1 MMNEEYPYP
10 LFDEKGNVA
19 CQICGKSFMTI
30 SPQHLKKHNIKF
42 ADYFKRYPNAPKT
55 SDQFDARSKY
65 GKDKTTF
72 KEQEDKES
80 MLGSEIH
87 VEEEPAIE
95 EFPMQKELD
104 RIIKFQT
111 PMERTKNKILE
122 HLRLY
127 YANME
132 MDYTI
137 RQYGKQDGRLR
148 FEYITDYCD
157 PVLKVAVQFP
167 DTFWHNREEYI
178 VDSVK
183 KVKMEQ
189 FGWVVVEIK
198 GNNPNLEFIGKIIQ
212 ETF

>member
-42 ADYFKRYPNAPKT
+42 SDYFKRYPNAPKT
-55 SDQFDARSKY
+55 SEKFDARSKY

-72 KEQEDKES
+72 KEQEDKS
-80 MLGSEIH
+80 MMGEEI
-87 VEEEPAIE
+87 VISEEPDVE
-95 EFPMQKELD
+95 EFPMQKELE

-111 PMERTKNKILE
+111 PMERTKNKILD
-122 HLRLY
+122 HLRIY
-127 YANME
+127 YANMQ
-132 MDYTI
+132 MDHTI
-137 RQYGKQDGRLR
+137 RQYGKQDERLR
-148 FEYITDYCD
+148 FEYITDFCD
-157 PVLKVAVQFP
+157 PVLKVVVQFP

-183 KVKMEQ
+183 KTRMEQ
-189 FGWVVVEIK
+189 FGWVVVEIY
-198 GNNPNLEFIGKIIQ
+198 GNNPKLSFIEKVIQ
-212 ETF
+212 DTF

>member
-1 MMNEEYPYP
+1 MNEEYPHP

-55 SDQFDARSKY
+55 SERFDARSKY
-65 GKDKTTF
+65 GKDKTIF

-80 MLGSEIH
+80 MLGNELY
-87 VEEEPAIE
+87 VEEENDIE
-95 EFPMQKELD
+95 EFPMQKELE

-111 PMERTKNKILE
+111 PMEKNKNKILE
-122 HLRLY
+122 HLKLY

-137 RQYGKQDGRLR
+137 QQLGKQDGRLR
-148 FEYITDYCD
+148 FEYITDFCD
-157 PVLKVAVQFP
+157 PILKVVVQFP
-167 DTFWHNREEYI
+167 DTFWHNREEYM

-183 KVKMEQ
+183 KIKMEQ
-189 FGWVVVEIK
+189 YGWVVVEIY
-198 GNNPNLEFIGKIIQ
+198 GNNPNIEFIGKVIQ
-212 ETF
+212 DTF

>member
-1 MMNEEYPYP
+1 MMNEEYPHP

-55 SDQFDARSKY
+55 SERFDARSKY
-65 GKDKTTF
+65 GKDKTIF

-80 MLGSEIH
+80 MLGNELY
-87 VEEEPAIE
+87 VEEENDIE
-95 EFPMQKELD
+95 EFPMQKELE

-111 PMERTKNKILE
+111 PMEKNKNKILE
-122 HLRLY
+122 HLKLY

-137 RQYGKQDGRLR
+137 QQLGKQDGRLR
-148 FEYITDYCD
+148 FEYITDFCD
-157 PVLKVAVQFP
+157 PILKVVVQFP
-167 DTFWHNREEYI
+167 DTFWHNREEYM

-183 KVKMEQ
+183 KIKMEQ
-189 FGWVVVEIK
+189 YGWVVVEIY
-198 GNNPNLEFIGKIIQ
+198 GNNPNIEFIGKVIQ
-212 ETF
+212 DTF